1 MKKRLL
7 ALLLAVVMV
16 AGMIPAIAAANP
28 TPARVI
34 HPDTTSRATYT
45 FYVGENVVD
54 TQIVKAGDTLNEP
67 AAPTG
72 AGKLFLGWVYEDG
85 SNVTFG
91 TVASV
96 KEEEVKV
103 IAKFDDV
110 QYLLFM
116 DKKEDGRVVGCKTIP
131 KDGSVN
137 TADVTFPVG
146 TEQAVTGWVDADGRA
161 VETVTYGQEI
171 YVLYAVVED
180 GYWLHFDT
188 NGGSYIA
195 PQFFTDTPDEPTTNP
210 TKPGYTFEG
219 WYLDERCMEPA
230 DFSEITGTCTVYANW
245 IAEGNVQYT
254 VLHMQENAN
263 DDGYSTKDIET
274 KSGATGAQTNAT
286 ANRYDGFTAQPITQQ
301 TIKGDGSTIVKV
313 YYEREEY
320 EVKFYYWESKF
331 FGGDWKEY
339 TDFCIKAKYGAY
351 IGDKWPTMSG
361 SSTWSTNSKLT
372 WGGNLQGPYQVN
384 IETMPLGGAS
394 FYGPKTGD
402 DSETAYYY
410 VEILPDETGSETWN
424 NVRYKLHHSDTSPG
438 TDYTVTDEDKYP
450 ITGFTYVGL
459 KANKVN
465 GGKYAYNNA
474 KFFYTRNTY
483 HLQFISGGT
492 PVRTEDVPFEADISN
507 HKNYEPDTP
516 PAGKDGYVFGG
527 WYDNELGEGAAYDFT
542 GKTMPA
548 QNITLHAKWVAPV
561 HTVTFWQDETAANP
575 LKKIENI
582 LHGSTITEDQAP
594 EATVGD
600 GEEFYGWTLRVGTPF
615 NFDTKITED
624 YNLYARVG
632 SEKGYKLTY
641 SVNGDETLVKD
652 DYHYAKDTPAV
663 VKNYTPEDEDTDKV
677 FLGWDTSEESTTVVY
692 KPGATIKM
700 TDDTILYAVFGPKT
714 GTVSL
719 TYHSNFGT
727 DATQTVDDIAN
738 NGLITVSD
746 YDDLSKLPT
755 REGYSFRGWSTT
767 ATGSVEYKAN
777 DSAVID
783 NVDAA
788 TANHLYAVWQ
798 IKTYSYTVEYYID
811 GTKNDTLTV
820 TDSAPFGM
828 VINSYPVK
836 CPTGYKLEKTENF
849 PLTIGTDEL
858 ANVIKV
864 YYVKDTFKLTIHYV
878 YEDGTEAKPDYTAD
892 VAVNESY
899 SVPSPTID
907 GYTANTTTV
916 SGTMPSQDVTET
928 VTYTKRTDLSYTVNY
943 YWNETQVEVAVS
955 KTVNDQTFNASVTE
969 SPIAVEGYTAVSS
982 DSTNLTIGTGANVI
996 NFYYYKNVTLTANRG
1011 SKVYN
1016 GQPQTLTGY
1025 TSAPEGVTFEN
1036 VTASGSG
1043 TNKGEYDVEFAT
1055 DPVNKVSTDE
1065 KYIVAAANPGKLTI
1079 TPLALT
1085 YVGESKT
1092 VTYNGQQ
1099 QSITGITEKTGKT
1112 LPTGH
1117 TLSGL
1122 TYLAEGT
1129 NAGVYNGAFTGTAKI
1144 EDASG
1149 TDVTANYEIKT
1160 ELGKLTIE
1168 KSEAEVI
1175 VKITGET
1182 RTETYNGSE
1191 WTVTGYT
1198 TDIGSKPI
1206 TVALKPGSK
1215 AEAKGTNAGEY
1226 KMGLKETDF
1235 EATSDNYSNIK
1246 IEVVDGWLKINPITD
1261 EVTVTITG
1269 NNKTVKYN
1277 GAEQKVEGY
1286 TYKAEDTAGKAISN
1300 KQFTVALKS
1309 GHKAEATGTSIGTY
1323 PMNLKGSDFT
1333 VTSTNYSNITV
1344 KVNDGWLKIVSNAI
1358 HFDPNDIDGE
1368 PIAEKYLIVR
1378 NGTAPEETFEVV
1390 IKQLRG
1396 EQLSDGAATLS
1407 GKGGRKDFNGF
1418 EQLTFT
1424 AAGTYT
1430 YTIGETDHNTRYMRY
1445 DSSLYTLTIV
1455 VTEGRSGLA
1464 ISDVYYTDDAGKVSR
1479 SFPIT
1484 FNNTYSR
1491 STTPVI
1497 IPSTPSQLNT
1507 DDHYA
1512 YVIGYPDGSVHPN
1525 GEITRAEVATI
1536 FFRLLRDDVRSANF
1550 TTYNAYTD
1558 VSADKWYNNPI
1569 STMSRLGIIK
1579 GYPDGTFRPNDPIT
1593 RAEFAAIAARF
1604 DEHKAAKLA
1613 SFTDIYG
1620 HWAIS
1625 EISLAYE
1632 NGWIKGYNDG
1642 TFRPNRNITR
1652 AEAMALIN
1660 RVLNRAPEK
1669 PSDLLNNMNKWT
1681 DNMDTTKWYY
1691 LDVQEA
1697 TNSHDYTRKTNNY
1710 EMWKKMRT
1718 DPNWAKY
1725 ER

>member
-1 MKKRLL
+1 
-7 ALLLAVVMV
+7 
-16 AGMIPAIAAANP
+16 
-28 TPARVI
+28 
-34 HPDTTSRATYT
+34 
-45 FYVGENVVD
+45 
-54 TQIVKAGDTLNEP
+54 
-67 AAPTG
+67 
-72 AGKLFLGWVYEDG
+72 
-85 SNVTFG
+85 
-91 TVASV
+91 
-96 KEEEVKV
+96 
-103 IAKFDDV
+103 
-110 QYLLFM
+110 
-116 DKKEDGRVVGCKTIP
+116 
-131 KDGSVN
+131 
-137 TADVTFPVG
+137 
-146 TEQAVTGWVDADGRA
+146 
-161 VETVTYGQEI
+161 
-171 YVLYAVVED
+171 
-180 GYWLHFDT
+180 
-188 NGGSYIA
+188 
-195 PQFFTDTPDEPTTNP
+195 
-210 TKPGYTFEG
+210 
-219 WYLDERCMEPA
+219 
-230 DFSEITGTCTVYANW
+230 
-245 IAEGNVQYT
+245 
-254 VLHMQENAN
+254 
-263 DDGYSTKDIET
+263 
-274 KSGATGAQTNAT
+274 
-286 ANRYDGFTAQPITQQ
+286 
-301 TIKGDGSTIVKV
+301 
-313 YYEREEY
+313 
-320 EVKFYYWESKF
+320 
-331 FGGDWKEY
+331 
-339 TDFCIKAKYGAY
+339 
-351 IGDKWPTMSG
+351 
-361 SSTWSTNSKLT
+361 
-372 WGGNLQGPYQVN
+372 
-384 IETMPLGGAS
+384 
-394 FYGPKTGD
+394 
-402 DSETAYYY
+402 
-410 VEILPDETGSETWN
+410 
-424 NVRYKLHHSDTSPG
+424 
-438 TDYTVTDEDKYP
+438 
-450 ITGFTYVGL
+450 
-459 KANKVN
+459 
-465 GGKYAYNNA
+465 
-474 KFFYTRNTY
+474 
-483 HLQFISGGT
+483 
-492 PVRTEDVPFEADISN
+492 
-507 HKNYEPDTP
+507 
-516 PAGKDGYVFGG
+516 
-527 WYDNELGEGAAYDFT
+527 
-542 GKTMPA
+542 MPA

-700 TDDTILYAVFGPKT
+700 TADTPLYAVFGPKT

-719 TYHSNFGT
+719 TYHSNFDT

-746 YDDLSKLPT
+746 YAGLTQLPART
-755 REGYSFRGWSTT
+755 GYSFQGWSTT
-767 ATGSVEYKAN
+767 PNGTVEYAAGA
-777 DSAVID
+777 SAVID

-811 GTKNDTLTV
+811 GTKDENLTE
-820 TDSAPFGM
+820 TASAEFGS
-828 VINSYPVK
+828 VINSYPDK
-836 CPTGYKLEKTENF
+836 CPNGYKLDKAENL
-849 PLTIGTDEL
+849 PLNIGTGS
-858 ANVIKV
+858 NVIRV
-864 YYVKDTFKLTIHYV
+864 YYVKNTAPLTVQYI
-878 YEDGTEAKPDYTAD
+878 YEDNSQAAPTHTESVVIGA
-892 VAVNESY
+892 EY
-899 SVPSPTID
+899 SVTSPTIN
-907 GYTANTTTV
+907 GYTPDKPVV
-916 SGTMPSQDVTET
+916 SGTMTAGGVTET
-928 VTYTKRTDLSYTVNY
+928 VTYTKRADLSYTVNY
-943 YWNETQVEVAVS
+943 YWNETQVKVAVS
-955 KTVNDQTFNASVTE
+955 KTVDNQTFNASVTE
-969 SPIAVEGYTAVSS
+969 SPIAVEGYTVVNGAEQP
-982 DSTNLTIGTGANVI
+982 LTIGTGTNEI
-996 NFYYYKNVTLTANRG
+996 NFYYYKNVALTANSD

-1043 TNKGEYDVEFAT
+1043 TNVGEHDVKFTA
-1055 DPVNKVSTDE
+1055 DPVNKISTNE
-1065 KYIVAAANPGKLTI
+1065 KYIVTAATPGKLTI

-1112 LPTGH
+1112 LPDGH

-1144 EDASG
+1144 KDASG

-1160 ELGKLTIE
+1160 ETGKLTIE

-1175 VKITGET
+1175 VRITGNT

-1191 WTVTGYT
+1191 QTVTGFT
-1198 TDIGSKPI
+1198 TDVGEKPI
-1206 TVALKPGSK
+1206 TVALKDGHK
-1215 AEAKGTNAGEY
+1215 AEATGTNAGEY
-1226 KMGLKETDF
+1226 RMDLTADDF
-1235 EATSDNYSNIK
+1235 EATSDNYSNIR
-1246 IEVVDGWLKINPITD
+1246 IEVVDGWLKINQVTD
-1261 EVTVTITG
+1261 PVIVTITG

-1286 TYKAEDTAGKAISN
+1286 TYKAEDAAGKTISN
-1300 KQFTVALKS
+1300 TQFNVALAD
-1309 GHKAEATGTSIGTY
+1309 GHKAEAKGTNVDKYMMGLT
-1323 PMNLKGSDFT
+1323 KDDFT
-1333 VTSTNYSNITV
+1333 VTSKNYRNITV
-1344 KVNDGWLKIVSNAI
+1344 KVNDGWLRIVSNAI
-1358 HFDPNDIDGE
+1358 HFDPNNIDGE
-1368 PIAEKYLIVR
+1368 PIAEKYLIVNR
-1378 NGTAPEETFEVV
+1378 GSAPEETFEVV

-1396 EQLSDGAATLS
+1396 EQMSDGEATLS
-1407 GKGGRKDFNGF
+1407 GKGGRKDFTGF

-1484 FNNTYSR
+1484 FTNTYSR

-1525 GEITRAEVATI
+1525 GEITRAEVAAI

-1620 HWAIS
+1620 HWAVS

-1632 NGWIKGYNDG
+1632 NGWIKGYSDG

-1710 EMWKKMRT
+1710 EMWKKMLA
-1718 DPNWAKY
+1718 DPDWAKY

>member
-1 MKKRLL
+1 
-7 ALLLAVVMV
+7 
-16 AGMIPAIAAANP
+16 
-28 TPARVI
+28 
-34 HPDTTSRATYT
+34 
-45 FYVGENVVD
+45 
-54 TQIVKAGDTLNEP
+54 
-67 AAPTG
+67 
-72 AGKLFLGWVYEDG
+72 
-85 SNVTFG
+85 
-91 TVASV
+91 
-96 KEEEVKV
+96 
-103 IAKFDDV
+103 
-110 QYLLFM
+110 M
-116 DKKEDGRVVGCKTIP
+116 D
-131 KDGSVN
+131 
-137 TADVTFPVG
+137 
-146 TEQAVTGWVDADGRA
+146 EQ
-161 VETVTYGQEI
+161 
-171 YVLYAVVED
+171 
-180 GYWLHFDT
+180 
-188 NGGSYIA
+188 
-195 PQFFTDTPDEPTTNP
+195 
-210 TKPGYTFEG
+210 
-219 WYLDERCMEPA
+219 
-230 DFSEITGTCTVYANW
+230 
-245 IAEGNVQYT
+245 
-254 VLHMQENAN
+254 
-263 DDGYSTKDIET
+263 
-274 KSGATGAQTNAT
+274 
-286 ANRYDGFTAQPITQQ
+286 
-301 TIKGDGSTIVKV
+301 
-313 YYEREEY
+313 
-320 EVKFYYWESKF
+320 
-331 FGGDWKEY
+331 
-339 TDFCIKAKYGAY
+339 
-351 IGDKWPTMSG
+351 
-361 SSTWSTNSKLT
+361 
-372 WGGNLQGPYQVN
+372 
-384 IETMPLGGAS
+384 
-394 FYGPKTGD
+394 
-402 DSETAYYY
+402 
-410 VEILPDETGSETWN
+410 
-424 NVRYKLHHSDTSPG
+424 
-438 TDYTVTDEDKYP
+438 
-450 ITGFTYVGL
+450 
-459 KANKVN
+459 
-465 GGKYAYNNA
+465 
-474 KFFYTRNTY
+474 
-483 HLQFISGGT
+483 
-492 PVRTEDVPFEADISN
+492 
-507 HKNYEPDTP
+507 
-516 PAGKDGYVFGG
+516 
-527 WYDNELGEGAAYDFT
+527 
-542 GKTMPA
+542 
-548 QNITLHAKWVAPV
+548 
-561 HTVTFWQDETAANP
+561 
-575 LKKIENI
+575 
-582 LHGSTITEDQAP
+582 
-594 EATVGD
+594 
-600 GEEFYGWTLRVGTPF
+600 
-615 NFDTKITED
+615 
-624 YNLYARVG
+624 
-632 SEKGYKLTY
+632 
-641 SVNGDETLVKD
+641 
-652 DYHYAKDTPAV
+652 
-663 VKNYTPEDEDTDKV
+663 
-677 FLGWDTSEESTTVVY
+677 
-692 KPGATIKM
+692 
-700 TDDTILYAVFGPKT
+700 
-714 GTVSL
+714 
-719 TYHSNFGT
+719 
-727 DATQTVDDIAN
+727 
-738 NGLITVSD
+738 
-746 YDDLSKLPT
+746 
-755 REGYSFRGWSTT
+755 
-767 ATGSVEYKAN
+767 
-777 DSAVID
+777 
-783 NVDAA
+783 
-788 TANHLYAVWQ
+788 
-798 IKTYSYTVEYYID
+798 
-811 GTKNDTLTV
+811 
-820 TDSAPFGM
+820 
-828 VINSYPVK
+828 
-836 CPTGYKLEKTENF
+836 
-849 PLTIGTDEL
+849 PLTITTST
-858 ANVIKV
+858 NVI
-864 YYVKDTFKLTIHYV
+864 T
-878 YEDGTEAKPDYTAD
+878 
-892 VAVNESY
+892 
-899 SVPSPTID
+899 
-907 GYTANTTTV
+907 
-916 SGTMPSQDVTET
+916 
-928 VTYTKRTDLSYTVNY
+928 
-943 YWNETQVEVAVS
+943 
-955 KTVNDQTFNASVTE
+955 
-969 SPIAVEGYTAVSS
+969 
-982 DSTNLTIGTGANVI
+982 
-996 NFYYYKNVTLTANRG
+996 FYYYKNVTLTANSG

-1025 TSAPEGVTFEN
+1025 TGAPEGVTFED

-1043 TNKGEYDVEFAT
+1043 TNVGEHDVKFTA
-1055 DPVNKVSTDE
+1055 DPVNKISTNE
-1065 KYIVAAANPGKLTI
+1065 KYIVTEANPGKLTI
-1079 TPLALT
+1079 TPLKVT
-1085 YVGESKT
+1085 VTGESKT
-1092 VTYNGQQ
+1092 VKYTGSLQKLETY
-1099 QSITGITEKTGKT
+1099 TVAPAL

-1122 TYLAEGT
+1122 SYLAQGT
-1129 NAGVYNGAFTGTAKI
+1129 TVGNYEGAFTGTAKI
-1144 EDASG
+1144 KDASG

-1160 ELGKLTIE
+1160 ETGKLTIE

-1182 RTETYNGSE
+1182 RTETYNGDE
-1191 WTVTGYT
+1191 QTVTGYT

-1206 TVALKPGSK
+1206 TVTLKSGSK

-1246 IEVVDGWLKINPITD
+1246 IVVVDGWLKINPITD

-1286 TYKAEDTAGKAISN
+1286 TYKAEDAAGKAISN

-1358 HFDPNDIDGE
+1358 HFDPNNIDGE

-1407 GKGGRKDFNGF
+1407 GKGGRKDFTGF

-1484 FNNTYSR
+1484 FTNTYSR

-1550 TTYNAYTD
+1550 TSYNAYTD

-1710 EMWKKMRT
+1710 EMWKKMLT
-1718 DPNWAKY
+1718 DPDWAKY

>member
-45 FYVGENVVD
+45 FYAGGKEVD
-54 TQIVKAGDTLNEP
+54 EQIVKDGEYLTEP
-67 AAPTG
+67 AAPDG
-72 AGKLFLGWVYEDG
+72 EGKFLGKFLGWYVEG
-85 SNVTFG
+85 ATTPLNFTEAVTVSETG
-91 TVASV
+91 TVRVFAH
-96 KEEEVKV
+96 
-103 IAKFDDV
+103 FDEV
-110 QYLLFM
+110 QYVLFM
-116 DKKEDGRVVGCKTIP
+116 DENNERVVDCKTLREG
-131 KDGSVN
+131 DTVQTS
-137 TADVTFPVG
+137 DVTYPVG
-146 TEQAVTGWVDADGRA
+146 ADQSVTRWNDAEGNA
-161 VETVTYGQEI
+161 VETVTYGDKI
-171 YVLYAVVED
+171 DVLYAVVST
-180 GYWLHFDT
+180 GHWLTFET

-195 PQFFTDTPDEPTTNP
+195 PQFFTATPTAPTEP
-210 TKPGYTFEG
+210 TKPGYTFSG
-219 WYLDERCMEPA
+219 WYLDADCMHRA
-230 DFSEITGTCTVYANW
+230 VFSEITGTCTVYANW

-254 VLHMQENAN
+254 VLHMLENAD

-274 KSGATGAQTNAT
+274 KTGEAGFHTDAKPMSYQ
-286 ANRYDGFTAQPITQQ
+286 GFTAKAITQQ
-301 TIKGDGSTIVKV
+301 TIKGDGSTIVTVKYKRNV
-313 YYEREEY
+313 Y
-320 EVKFYYWESKF
+320 EVKFYYWDNGF
-331 FGGDWKEY
+331 LGFGAEWKEY
-339 TDFCIKAKYGAY
+339 TNYRITAKYGAN
-351 IGDKWPTMSG
+351 ISDNWP
-361 SSTWSTNSKLT
+361 
-372 WGGNLQGPYQVN
+372 GGNWYVSKDSSVMQAN
-384 IETMPLGGAS
+384 IDTMPLGGQS
-394 FYGPKTGD
+394 FYGQASGSNATASYYLEVLPGQTGD
-402 DSETAYYY
+402 AT
-410 VEILPDETGSETWN
+410 VGGKT
-424 NVRYKLHHSDTSPG
+424 YKLDHQDHAASGS
-438 TDYTVTDEDKYP
+438 TVTKEDRYA
-450 ITGFTYVGL
+450 ITGFTCNTSISTKDRQSY
-459 KANKVN
+459 N
-465 GGKYAYNNA
+465 GA
-474 KFFYTRNTY
+474 KFYYDRNSY
-483 HLQFISGGT
+483 RLQFISGGT
-492 PVRTEDVPFEADISN
+492 VEKSETVKYQAELSGYAS
-507 HKNYEPDTP
+507 YEPANP
-516 PAGKDGYVFGG
+516 PAGMEGYVFGG
-527 WYDNELGEGAAYDFT
+527 WYDNELGEGTAYDFT

-548 QNITLHAKWVAPV
+548 QNITLHAKWVAPI
-561 HTVTFWQDETAANP
+561 HTVTFWQDTTAEDP

-582 LHGSTITEDQAP
+582 PHGTKINETDAP
-594 EATVGD
+594 EVTVGTD
-600 GEEFYGWTLRVGTPF
+600 EEFYGWTQAEGTPF
-615 NFDTKITED
+615 SFNTEIRD
-624 YNLYARVG
+624 SYNLYAKVG
-632 SEKGYKLTY
+632 SKVGYKLTY
-641 SVNGDETLVKD
+641 DVGGNTETVVDLK
-652 DYHYAKDTPAV
+652 HYAKNTDAVIMNCDAGIPAG
-663 VKNYTPEDEDTDKV
+663 KV
-677 FLGWDTSEESTTVVY
+677 FLGWTASQNGTTVDY
-692 KPGATIKM
+692 RPGATIEM
-700 TDDTILYAVFGPKT
+700 TADTTLYAVFGDKT

-727 DATQTVDDIAN
+727 GETQTVADIPN
-738 NGLITVSD
+738 NDKIRVSD
-746 YDDLSKLPT
+746 YGDLKKLPA
-755 REGYSFRGWSTT
+755 REGYTFRGWNTKEDG
-767 ATGSVEYKAN
+767 TG
-777 DSAVID
+777 DSYAAGAKAVID
-783 NVDAA
+783 NDGS
-788 TANHLYAVWQ
+788 NDLYAVWQ
-798 IKTYSYTVEYYID
+798 IKSYAYTVEYYID
-811 GTKNDTLTV
+811 GVKDNSKTENSTADFGTV
-820 TDSAPFGM
+820 IDSYT
-828 VINSYPVK
+828 NK
-836 CPTGYKLEKTENF
+836 CPDGYKLEKEENL
-849 PLTIGTDEL
+849 PLTIGAVAAD
-858 ANVIKV
+858 NVIKV
-864 YYVKDTFKLTIHYV
+864 YYVKNTFKLTIHYV

-916 SGTMPSQDVTET
+916 SGTMPNKDVTET

-943 YWNETQVEVAVS
+943 YWNTTTDKVAES
-955 KTVNDQTFNASVTE
+955 KMVDNQTFNASVTE

-982 DSTNLTIGTGANVI
+982 GSTNLTIGTGTNEI
-996 NFYYYKNVTLTANRG
+996 NFYYYKNVTLTANSD

-1016 GQPQTLTGY
+1016 GSEQSVTGY
-1025 TSAPEGVTFEN
+1025 TSAPKGVTFEA

-1043 TNKGEYDVEFAT
+1043 TNKGEYDVKFTAA
-1055 DPVNKVSTDE
+1055 PVGKISTDS
-1065 KYIVAAANPGKLTI
+1065 KYIVTAATPGKLTI

-1112 LPTGH
+1112 LPDGH

-1122 TYLAEGT
+1122 SYLAQGT
-1129 NAGVYNGAFTGTAKI
+1129 TVGNYEGAFTGTAKI

-1160 ELGKLTIE
+1160 EPGKLTIE

-1175 VKITGET
+1175 VRITGAT
-1182 RTETYNGSE
+1182 NTVTYNGIEQS
-1191 WTVTGYT
+1191 VTGYT
-1198 TDIGSKPI
+1198 TDVGDKPI
-1206 TVALKPGSK
+1206 TVALKDGSK

-1226 KMGLKETDF
+1226 KMGLKATDF
-1235 EATSDNYSNIK
+1235 EATSDNYSNIR
-1246 IEVVDGWLKINPITD
+1246 IEVVDGWLKINPVTD
-1261 EVTVTITG
+1261 PVTVTVTG
-1269 NNKTVKYN
+1269 NNNTVKYN
-1277 GAEQKVEGY
+1277 GTEQKVEGY
-1286 TYKAEDTAGKAISN
+1286 TYKAEDAAGKAISN
-1300 KQFTVALKS
+1300 TQFTVALADGS
-1309 GHKAEATGTSIGTY
+1309 KAEAKGTNVDTY
-1323 PMNLKGSDFT
+1323 PMNLKATDFT
-1333 VTSTNYSNITV
+1333 AASQNYSNIIV

-1358 HFDPNDIDGE
+1358 HFDPNNIDGE
-1368 PIAEKYLIVR
+1368 PIAEKYLIVNR
-1378 NGTAPEETFEVV
+1378 GSAPEETFEVV

-1396 EQLSDGAATLS
+1396 EQMSDGEATLS
-1407 GKGGRKDFNGF
+1407 GKGGRKDFTGF
-1418 EQLTFT
+1418 EKLTYT
-1424 AAGTYT
+1424 AAGTYN
-1430 YTIGETDHNTRYMRY
+1430 YTIGETDNNTRYMRY

-1558 VSADKWYNNPI
+1558 VSADKWYNNPV

>member
-1 MKKRLL
+1 MKKRIL
-7 ALLLAVVMV
+7 ALLLAVVMI

-28 TPARVI
+28 MPARVI
-34 HPDTTSRATYT
+34 RPDTTHRATYT

-72 AGKLFLGWVYEDG
+72 AGEFLGWVDEEGDPIA
-85 SNVTFG
+85 FG

-96 KEEEVKV
+96 DGDVK
-103 IAKFDDV
+103 AFASFSDV

-116 DKKEDGRVVGCKTIP
+116 DTDGDDGRVVACKTLTRG
-131 KDGSVN
+131 DTVN

-180 GYWLHFDT
+180 GYWLHFET

-210 TKPGYTFEG
+210 TKPGYTFGG

-230 DFSEITGTCTVYANW
+230 DFSKITGTCTVYANW
-245 IAEGNVQYT
+245 IAEDTVRYT

-263 DDGYSTKDIET
+263 DDGYSTKDIKTEYGQAGFT
-274 KSGATGAQTNAT
+274 TNAKPMS
-286 ANRYDGFTAQPITQQ
+286 YPGFTAKPITQQ

-313 YYEREEY
+313 YYERNEY
-320 EVKFYYWESKF
+320 EVKFFYRDWR
-331 FGGDWKEY
+331 WKEY
-339 TDFCIKAKYGAY
+339 TDIRIKAKYGAY
-351 IGDKWPTMSG
+351 IGDKWPTKDG
-361 SSTWSTNSKLT
+361 SRTWSTNSDYSIIY
-372 WGGNLQGPYQVN
+372 GLQGPYQVN

-394 FYGPKTGD
+394 FYGPLTGS

-424 NVRYKLHHSDTSPG
+424 NVQYKLHHSDTSPG
-438 TDYTVTDEDKYP
+438 TGFTVTDEDKYP

-459 KANKVN
+459 KASKTQS
-465 GGKYAYNNA
+465 GKYAYNNA

-483 HLQFISGGT
+483 QLQFISGGT
-492 PVRTEDVPFEADISN
+492 TVNTENVQFEADISN
-507 HKNYEPDTP
+507 HKNYKPDTP
-516 PAGKDGYVFGG
+516 PAGMDGYVFDG
-527 WYDNELGEGAAYDFT
+527 WYDNELGEGEKYDFT

-561 HTVTFWQDETAANP
+561 HTVTFWQDTTE
-575 LKKIENI
+575 LGKIENI
-582 LHGSTITEDQAP
+582 AHGSTITEEQAP
-594 EATVGD
+594 TVKVEEN
-600 GEEFYGWTLRVGTPF
+600 EEFYGWTLADGTPF
-615 NFDTKITED
+615 SFNTEIRD
-624 YNLYARVG
+624 SYNLYAKVG
-632 SEKGYKLTY
+632 SKDGYKLTY
-641 SVNGDETLVKD
+641 DVGGDTKTVVDLK
-652 DYHYAKDTPAV
+652 HYAKNTNAVIMNCDAGIPAG
-663 VKNYTPEDEDTDKV
+663 KV
-677 FLGWDTSEESTTVVY
+677 FLGWTASENGTTVDY
-692 KPGATIKM
+692 RPGATIEM
-700 TDDTILYAVFGPKT
+700 TADTILYAVFGDKT

-738 NGLITVSD
+738 NGLVTVSD
-746 YDDLSKLPT
+746 YDDLTLPART
-755 REGYSFRGWSTT
+755 GYTFQGWNTK
-767 ATGSVEYKAN
+767 ADGTG
-777 DSAVID
+777 DSYAAGAFAVID

-788 TANHLYAVWQ
+788 TTNHLYAVWQ

-811 GTKNDTLTV
+811 DVKNDSLTENASAEFG
-820 TDSAPFGM
+820 TD
-828 VINSYPVK
+828 IERYTDK
-836 CPTGYKLEKTENF
+836 CPNGYKLDKTENL
-849 PLTIGTDEL
+849 PLTIGTDES

-892 VAVNESY
+892 IAVNESY
-899 SVPSPTID
+899 SVTSPTIN
-907 GYTANTTTV
+907 GYTADKTTV
-916 SGTMPSQDVTET
+916 SGTMQSNDVTET
-928 VTYTKRTDLSYTVNY
+928 VTYTKRADLSYTVNY
-943 YWNETQVEVAVS
+943 YWNTTTDKVAES
-955 KTVNDQTFNASVTE
+955 KMVDNQTFNASVTE

-996 NFYYYKNVTLTANRG
+996 DFYYYQNVTLTANSG
-1011 SKVYN
+1011 SKVYS

-1025 TSAPEGVTFEN
+1025 TGAPKGVTFED

-1043 TNKGEYDVEFAT
+1043 TNVGEYNVEFTAA
-1055 DPVNKVSTDE
+1055 PVGKISTDS
-1065 KYIVAAANPGKLTI
+1065 KYIVTAANPGKLTI
-1079 TPLALT
+1079 NRLALT

-1112 LPTGH
+1112 LPDGH

-1122 TYLAEGT
+1122 SYLAQGT
-1129 NAGVYNGAFTGTAKI
+1129 TVGNYEGAFTGTAKI
-1144 EDASG
+1144 TDKDG
-1149 TDVTANYEIKT
+1149 NDVTSNYEIKT

-1175 VKITGET
+1175 VRITGNT

-1206 TVALKPGSK
+1206 TVTLKSGSK

-1226 KMGLKETDF
+1226 KMGLKATDF
-1235 EATSDNYSNIK
+1235 EATSDNYSNIR
-1246 IEVVDGWLKINPITD
+1246 IEVVDGWLKINPVTD
-1261 EVTVTITG
+1261 PVTVTVTG
-1269 NNKTVKYN
+1269 NNQTVKYN

-1286 TYKAEDTAGKAISN
+1286 TYKAEDAAGKTISN
-1300 KQFTVALKS
+1300 TQFNVALAD
-1309 GHKAEATGTSIGTY
+1309 GRKAEARGTNVDTY
-1323 PMNLKGSDFT
+1323 PMNLKATDFT
-1333 VTSTNYSNITV
+1333 VTSKNYRNITV
-1344 KVNDGWLKIVSNAI
+1344 KVNDGWLRIVSNAI
-1358 HFDPNDIDGE
+1358 HFDPNNIDGE
-1368 PIAEKYLIVR
+1368 PIAEKYLIVNR
-1378 NGTAPEETFEVV
+1378 GSAPEETFEVV

-1407 GKGGRKDFNGF
+1407 GKGGRKDFTGF
-1418 EQLTFT
+1418 EKLTFT

-1430 YTIGETDHNTRYMRY
+1430 YTIGETDNNTRYMRY

-1536 FFRLLRDDVRSANF
+1536 FFRLLRDEVRSANF

-1558 VSADKWYNNPI
+1558 VSADKWYNNPV

-1632 NGWIKGYNDG
+1632 NGWIKGYSDG

>member
-34 HPDTTSRATYT
+34 RPDTTSRATYT
-45 FYVGENVVD
+45 FYVGGTEVD
-54 TQIVKAGDTLNEP
+54 EQIVKDGECLTEP

-72 AGKLFLGWVYEDG
+72 EGKFLGWYVEG
-85 SNVTFG
+85 ATTPLNFTEAVTVSETG
-91 TVASV
+91 TV
-96 KEEEVKV
+96 KV
-103 IAKFDDV
+103 FAHFDEV
-110 QYLLFM
+110 QYVLFM
-116 DKKEDGRVVGCKTIP
+116 DENNERVVDCKTLREG
-131 KDGSVN
+131 DTVQTS
-137 TADVTFPVG
+137 DVTYPVG
-146 TEQAVTGWVDADGRA
+146 ADQSVTRWNDAEGNA
-161 VETVTYGQEI
+161 VETVTYGDKI
-171 YVLYAVVED
+171 DVLYAVVST
-180 GYWLHFDT
+180 GHWLTFET

-230 DFSEITGTCTVYANW
+230 DFSKIKTSTTVYAGWN
-245 IAEGNVQYT
+245 ADNSVKYT
-254 VLHMQENAN
+254 VLHMLENAD
-263 DDGYSTKDIET
+263 DDGYSTDKNIET
-274 KSGATGAQTNAT
+274 RTGAAGGLTEA
-286 ANRYDGFTAQPITQQ
+286 AAKSYPGFTAQPITQQ
-301 TIKGDGSTIVKV
+301 TINGDGSTIVKV
-313 YYEREEY
+313 YYKRNGY
-320 EVKFYYWESKF
+320 QVKFYYHHGGF
-331 FGGDWKEY
+331 FGIGGRWEEDINLRI
-339 TDFCIKAKYGAY
+339 TAKYGAN
-351 IGDKWPTMSG
+351 ISKQWPG
-361 SSTWSTNSKLT
+361 GAWHVGPNSSTW
-372 WGGNLQGPYQVN
+372 QAN
-384 IETMPLGGAS
+384 IDTMPLDGKNFYKQSDNDSATAS
-394 FYGPKTGD
+394 
-402 DSETAYYY
+402 YYLE
-410 VEILPDETGSETWN
+410 VLPGETGTL
-424 NVRYKLHHSDTSPG
+424 VGGKYYKLDHQDHAPSGS
-438 TDYTVTDEDKYP
+438 TVTSEDRYP
-450 ITGFTYVGL
+450 ITGFTCNTEYSAKDGKNYN
-459 KANKVN
+459 KAEFYYDRNS
-465 GGKYAYNNA
+465 YN
-474 KFFYTRNTY
+474 
-483 HLQFISGGT
+483 LIFISGAKKVNTASVKYGASISGY
-492 PVRTEDVPFEADISN
+492 ADY
-507 HKNYEPDTP
+507 KPTTP
-516 PAGKDGYVFGG
+516 PAGMDGYVFNG
-527 WYDNELGEGAAYDFT
+527 WYDNELCKGDAYDFT

-548 QNITLHAKWVAPV
+548 QNITLYAKWVAPV
-561 HTVTFWQDETAANP
+561 HTVTFWQDTTAENP

-582 LHGSTITEDQAP
+582 PHGTTITEDQAP

-632 SEKGYKLTY
+632 SEKGYQLIY
-641 SVNGDETLVKD
+641 SVND
-652 DYHYAKDTPAV
+652 DTNVVVDSYRYATNTNAVIMNCDAGIPAG
-663 VKNYTPEDEDTDKV
+663 KV
-677 FLGWDTSEESTTVVY
+677 FLGWAVSPESTVVAY
-692 KPGATIKM
+692 RPGAAIEM
-700 TDDTILYAVFGPKT
+700 IADTTLYAVFGSKT

-719 TYHSNFGT
+719 TYHSNFDT

-746 YDDLSKLPT
+746 YAGLTQLPART
-755 REGYSFRGWSTT
+755 GYSFQGWSTT
-767 ATGSVEYKAN
+767 PNGTVEYEAGT
-777 DSAVID
+777 SAVID
-783 NVDAA
+783 NVNAA

-798 IKTYSYTVEYYID
+798 INTCNYTVEYYID
-811 GTKNDTLTV
+811 GTKDTSKTETGSADFGTV
-820 TDSAPFGM
+820 IDSYT
-828 VINSYPVK
+828 NK
-836 CPTGYKLEKTENF
+836 CPNGYKLDKAENL
-849 PLTIGTDEL
+849 PLTIGTDES

-892 VAVNESY
+892 VAVNDTY
-899 SVPSPTID
+899 NVASPTID
-907 GYTANTTTV
+907 GYTADKTTV
-916 SGTMPSQDVTET
+916 SGTMPNKDVTET

-943 YWNETQVEVAVS
+943 YWNGTTQEVAES
-955 KTVNDQTFNASVTE
+955 KTVTGKTYQESVTE
-969 SPIAVEGYTAVSS
+969 SPIAIDGCTPVSM
-982 DSTNLTIGTGANVI
+982 DEQPLTITTSTNVI
-996 NFYYYKNVTLTANRG
+996 TFYYYKNVTLTANSG

-1025 TSAPEGVTFEN
+1025 TGAPEGVTFED

-1043 TNKGEYDVEFAT
+1043 TNVGEHDVKFTA
-1055 DPVNKVSTDE
+1055 DPVNKISTNE
-1065 KYIVAAANPGKLTI
+1065 KYIVTEANPGKLTI
-1079 TPLALT
+1079 TPLKVT
-1085 YVGESKT
+1085 VTGESKT
-1092 VTYNGQQ
+1092 VKYTGSLQKLETY
-1099 QSITGITEKTGKT
+1099 TVAPAL

-1122 TYLAEGT
+1122 SYLAQGT
-1129 NAGVYNGAFTGTAKI
+1129 TVGNYEGAFTGTAKI
-1144 EDASG
+1144 KDASG

-1160 ELGKLTIE
+1160 ETGKLTIE

-1182 RTETYNGSE
+1182 RTETYNGDE
-1191 WTVTGYT
+1191 QTVTGYT

-1206 TVALKPGSK
+1206 TVTLKSGSK

-1246 IEVVDGWLKINPITD
+1246 IVVVDGWLKINPITD

-1286 TYKAEDTAGKAISN
+1286 TYKAEDAAGKAISN

-1358 HFDPNDIDGE
+1358 HFDPNNIDGE

-1407 GKGGRKDFNGF
+1407 GKGGRKDFTGF

-1484 FNNTYSR
+1484 FTNTYSR

-1550 TTYNAYTD
+1550 TSYNAYTD

-1710 EMWKKMRT
+1710 EMWKKMLT
-1718 DPNWAKY
+1718 DPDWAKY